1 MPGRWEGSTR
11 RRRLPANWQQL
22 RLNVLR
28 RDNHSCKWINE
39 HGQLCGAPATEV
51 DHLDRTAG
59 DAPTNL
65 RALCTWHH
73 RRKSSAE
80 GNASRVR
87 LTSKRTPEQ
96 HPGMA

>member
-11 RRRLPANWQQL
+11 RRRLPANWQAL

-28 RDNHSCKWINE
+28 RDNHTCRWTTN
-39 HGQLCGAPATEV
+39 GQHCGAPATEV
-51 DHLDRTAG
+51 DHIHRTAG
-59 DAPTNL
+59 DDMANL

-80 GNASRVR
+80 GNASRTR
-87 LTSKRTPEQ
+87 LTSRRTPEP

>member
-11 RRRLPANWQQL
+11 RRRLPNDWQRRRQD
-22 RLNVLR
+22 VLR
-28 RDNHSCKWINE
+28 RDNHSCRWTDD
-39 HGQLCGAPATEV
+39 GQRCGAPATEV
-51 DHLDRTAG
+51 DHIRRDEG
-59 DAPTNL
+59 DGQDNL

-80 GNASRVR
+80 GNASRTR
-87 LTSKRTPEQ
+87 LTSRRPPEA